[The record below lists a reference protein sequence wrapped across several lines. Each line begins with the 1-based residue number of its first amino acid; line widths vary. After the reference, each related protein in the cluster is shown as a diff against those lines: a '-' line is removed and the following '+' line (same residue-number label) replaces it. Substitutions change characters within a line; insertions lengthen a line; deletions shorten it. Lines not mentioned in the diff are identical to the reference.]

1 MVQTPAPF
9 RDELEDILSP
19 GYVWALYLQ
28 DSVVGGLDKTGIWEY
43 TGGVFIESHLKN
55 AQIL

>member
-19 GYVWALYLQ
+19 GYVSALYLH
-28 DSVVGGLDKTGIWEY
+28 DSVIRVLDITVIWVHVY
-43 TGGVFIESHLKN
+43 RHLN
-55 AQIL
+55 PP